1 LVSAKTAAVGVDKRC
16 CIPHASR
23 QLA

>member
-1 LVSAKTAAVGVDKRC
+1 LVSAKTVAVGVDKRC